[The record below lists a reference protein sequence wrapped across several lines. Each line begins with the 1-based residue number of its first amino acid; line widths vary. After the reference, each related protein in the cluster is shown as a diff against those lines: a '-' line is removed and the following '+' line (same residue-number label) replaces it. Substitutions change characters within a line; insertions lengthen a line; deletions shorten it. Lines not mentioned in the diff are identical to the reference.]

1 MATKAD
7 KDKLAQGAAAI
18 KQAQKAKSDSPTAT
32 MEIHPVA
39 KMFPTIP
46 AKEMK
51 ELKADIEANGISVPI
66 LVNRAKDTIIDGR
79 NRYMIAMELGF
90 DVNDPKKVPLEVF
103 KGTEDEIP
111 QVVLS
116 RNVFRRHLNN
126 DQRVALVAKIRLPQL
141 EAEAKDRMAK
151 KGSFGAPSADGKKG
165 SVAAHIAKEADVSTH
180 KAEQAVKAHKA
191 GQLGAVIEKKKSL
204 KQAAD
209 AAPSKAKPKKA
220 PKEKSFEDKV
230 LEKWDRFMK
239 AFAPQQRRQ
248 VREVIYGFLI
258 EELKPAAK

>member
-7 KDKLAQGAAAI
+7 KDKLAAGAAAI
-18 KQAQKAKSDSPTAT
+18 KQAAKEGKPTASA
-32 MEIHPVA
+32 MEIHPIA

-46 AKEMK
+46 AKLMR
-51 ELKADIEANGISVPI
+51 ELKGDIEAHGISVPI
-66 LVNRAKDTIIDGR
+66 LVNKAKDTIIDGR
-79 NRYMIAMELGF
+79 NRYMIAMELGL
-90 DVNDPKKVPLEVF
+90 DLTDAKQVPMEVF
-103 KGTEDEIP
+103 KGTDDEIP
-111 QVVLS
+111 QVILS
-116 RNVFRRHLNN
+116 RNIFRRHLND

-165 SVAAHIAKEADVSTH
+165 SVAAHIAKEAEVSTH
-180 KAEQAVKAHKA
+180 KAEQAVKAAKA

-204 KQAAD
+204 KQAA
-209 AAPSKAKPKKA
+209 ASAPSKPKKA
-220 PKEKSFEDKV
+220 KAEKSFEDKV

-248 VREVIYGFLI
+248 VRQVIYGFLI
-258 EELKPAAK
+258 EELKPENK